1 MNEAAKSLAQLKK
14 ANKLVRLAF
23 HKNGPKSYKRGQGA
37 LLRALLEND
46 GATQRELVKTLGI
59 NRSNL
64 KDVVKKAQ
72 RNEYVTIE
80 SVDEPRTYAVKL
92 TDLGRELAEKRV
104 AANDR
109 TADEILSCLTAEEV
123 KQLDAI
129 TEKLIVAMKEKG
141 ISGKKKA
148 TRFAARSI
156 VAKGCG
162 ISTIPTSNR
171 YLSQQAALHWMHHRC
186 MRERGF
192 PCSRKKGCTNGR
204 PCC

>member
-46 GATQRELVKTLGI
+46 GAPQRELVKTLGM

-80 SVDEPRTYAVKL
+80 KVAVKL

-141 ISGKKKA
+141 ISGKKKGYKV
-148 TRFAARSI
+148 R
-156 VAKGCG
+156 
-162 ISTIPTSNR
+162 
-171 YLSQQAALHWMHHRC
+171 
-186 MRERGF
+186 
-192 PCSRKKGCTNGR
+192 RKKHR
-204 PCC
+204 R

>member
-37 LLRALLEND
+37 LLRVLLEND
-46 GATQRELVKTLGI
+46 GAPQRELVKTLGM

-141 ISGKKKA
+141 ISGKKKGYKV
-148 TRFAARSI
+148 R
-156 VAKGCG
+156 
-162 ISTIPTSNR
+162 
-171 YLSQQAALHWMHHRC
+171 
-186 MRERGF
+186 
-192 PCSRKKGCTNGR
+192 RKKHR
-204 PCC
+204 R

>member
-46 GATQRELVKTLGI
+46 GAMQRELVKTLGM

-80 SVDEPRTYAVKL
+80 KVDEPRTYAVKL

-109 TADEILSCLTAEEV
+109 TADEILSCLTAEEA

-141 ISGKKKA
+141 ISGKKKGYKV
-148 TRFAARSI
+148 R
-156 VAKGCG
+156 
-162 ISTIPTSNR
+162 
-171 YLSQQAALHWMHHRC
+171 
-186 MRERGF
+186 
-192 PCSRKKGCTNGR
+192 RKKHR
-204 PCC
+204 R

>member
-46 GATQRELVKTLGI
+46 GATQRELVKTLGM

-64 KDVVKKAQ
+64 KEIVKKAQ

-92 TDLGRELAEKRV
+92 TNLGRELAEKRV

-129 TEKLIVAMKEKG
+129 TEKLVVAMKEKG
-141 ISGKKKA
+141 ISGKKKGYKV
-148 TRFAARSI
+148 R
-156 VAKGCG
+156 
-162 ISTIPTSNR
+162 
-171 YLSQQAALHWMHHRC
+171 
-186 MRERGF
+186 
-192 PCSRKKGCTNGR
+192 RKKHR
-204 PCC
+204 R

>member
-46 GATQRELVKTLGI
+46 GATQRELVKTLGM

-72 RNEYVTIE
+72 RNEYITIE
-80 SVDEPRTYAVKL
+80 SVDEPRAYAVKL

-104 AANDR
+104 AANNR

-141 ISGKKKA
+141 ISGKKKGYK
-148 TRFAARSI
+148 
-156 VAKGCG
+156 VC
-162 ISTIPTSNR
+162 
-171 YLSQQAALHWMHHRC
+171 
-186 MRERGF
+186 
-192 PCSRKKGCTNGR
+192 RKKHR
-204 PCC
+204 R

>member
-46 GATQRELVKTLGI
+46 GATQRELVKTLGMS
-59 NRSNL
+59 RSNL
-64 KDVVKKAQ
+64 KEIVKKAQ

-141 ISGKKKA
+141 ISGKKKGYKV
-148 TRFAARSI
+148 R
-156 VAKGCG
+156 
-162 ISTIPTSNR
+162 
-171 YLSQQAALHWMHHRC
+171 
-186 MRERGF
+186 
-192 PCSRKKGCTNGR
+192 RKKHR
-204 PCC
+204 R

>member
-92 TDLGRELAEKRV
+92 TDLGRELTEKRV

-141 ISGKKKA
+141 ISGKKKGYKV
-148 TRFAARSI
+148 R
-156 VAKGCG
+156 
-162 ISTIPTSNR
+162 
-171 YLSQQAALHWMHHRC
+171 
-186 MRERGF
+186 
-192 PCSRKKGCTNGR
+192 RKKHR
-204 PCC
+204 R

>member
-1 MNEAAKSLAQLKK
+1 MNEAAKSLEQLKK

-141 ISGKKKA
+141 ISGKKKGYKV
-148 TRFAARSI
+148 R
-156 VAKGCG
+156 
-162 ISTIPTSNR
+162 
-171 YLSQQAALHWMHHRC
+171 
-186 MRERGF
+186 
-192 PCSRKKGCTNGR
+192 RKKHR
-204 PCC
+204 R

>member
-23 HKNGPKSYKRGQGA
+23 HKNGPKSYKHGQGA

-46 GATQRELVKTLGI
+46 GATQRELVKMLGM

-64 KDVVKKAQ
+64 KEIVKKAQ

-141 ISGKKKA
+141 ISGKKKGYKV
-148 TRFAARSI
+148 R
-156 VAKGCG
+156 
-162 ISTIPTSNR
+162 
-171 YLSQQAALHWMHHRC
+171 
-186 MRERGF
+186 
-192 PCSRKKGCTNGR
+192 RKKHR
-204 PCC
+204 R

>member
-14 ANKLVRLAF
+14 ANKLVCLAF

-141 ISGKKKA
+141 ISGKKKGYKV
-148 TRFAARSI
+148 R
-156 VAKGCG
+156 
-162 ISTIPTSNR
+162 
-171 YLSQQAALHWMHHRC
+171 
-186 MRERGF
+186 
-192 PCSRKKGCTNGR
+192 RKKHR
-204 PCC
+204 R

>member
-46 GATQRELVKTLGI
+46 GATQRELVKTLGM

-72 RNEYVTIE
+72 RNEYITIE
-80 SVDEPRTYAVKL
+80 SVDEPRAYAVKL

-141 ISGKKKA
+141 ISGKKKGYKV
-148 TRFAARSI
+148 R
-156 VAKGCG
+156 
-162 ISTIPTSNR
+162 
-171 YLSQQAALHWMHHRC
+171 
-186 MRERGF
+186 
-192 PCSRKKGCTNGR
+192 RKKHR
-204 PCC
+204 R

>member
-23 HKNGPKSYKRGQGA
+23 RKNGPKSYKRGQGA

-92 TDLGRELAEKRV
+92 TNLGRELAEKRV

-109 TADEILSCLTAEEV
+109 AADEILSCLTAEEV

-141 ISGKKKA
+141 ISGKKKGYKV
-148 TRFAARSI
+148 R
-156 VAKGCG
+156 
-162 ISTIPTSNR
+162 
-171 YLSQQAALHWMHHRC
+171 
-186 MRERGF
+186 
-192 PCSRKKGCTNGR
+192 RKKHR
-204 PCC
+204 R

>member
-92 TDLGRELAEKRV
+92 TDLGREFAEKRV

-141 ISGKKKA
+141 ISGKKKGYKV
-148 TRFAARSI
+148 R
-156 VAKGCG
+156 
-162 ISTIPTSNR
+162 
-171 YLSQQAALHWMHHRC
+171 
-186 MRERGF
+186 
-192 PCSRKKGCTNGR
+192 RKKHR
-204 PCC
+204 R

>member
-1 MNEAAKSLAQLKK
+1 MNEATKSLAQLKK

-141 ISGKKKA
+141 ISGKKKGYKV
-148 TRFAARSI
+148 R
-156 VAKGCG
+156 
-162 ISTIPTSNR
+162 
-171 YLSQQAALHWMHHRC
+171 
-186 MRERGF
+186 
-192 PCSRKKGCTNGR
+192 RKKHR
-204 PCC
+204 R

>member
-37 LLRALLEND
+37 LLRDLLEND

-141 ISGKKKA
+141 ISGKKKGYKV
-148 TRFAARSI
+148 R
-156 VAKGCG
+156 
-162 ISTIPTSNR
+162 
-171 YLSQQAALHWMHHRC
+171 
-186 MRERGF
+186 
-192 PCSRKKGCTNGR
+192 RKKHR
-204 PCC
+204 R

>member
-23 HKNGPKSYKRGQGA
+23 HKSGPKSYKRGQGA

-46 GATQRELVKTLGI
+46 GTTQRELVKTLGM

-64 KDVVKKAQ
+64 KEIVKKAQ

-141 ISGKKKA
+141 ISGKKKGYKV
-148 TRFAARSI
+148 R
-156 VAKGCG
+156 
-162 ISTIPTSNR
+162 
-171 YLSQQAALHWMHHRC
+171 
-186 MRERGF
+186 
-192 PCSRKKGCTNGR
+192 RKKHR
-204 PCC
+204 R

>member
-1 MNEAAKSLAQLKK
+1 MNEAAKSLVQLKK

-46 GATQRELVKTLGI
+46 GAMQRELVKTLGV

-80 SVDEPRTYAVKL
+80 KVDEPRTYAVKL

-141 ISGKKKA
+141 ISGKKKGYKV
-148 TRFAARSI
+148 R
-156 VAKGCG
+156 
-162 ISTIPTSNR
+162 
-171 YLSQQAALHWMHHRC
+171 
-186 MRERGF
+186 
-192 PCSRKKGCTNGR
+192 RKKHR
-204 PCC
+204 R

>member
-46 GATQRELVKTLGI
+46 GATQRELVKTLGM
-59 NRSNL
+59 NRSSL

-80 SVDEPRTYAVKL
+80 NVDEPRTYAVKL
-92 TDLGRELAEKRV
+92 TDLGRELAEKRL

-109 TADEILSCLTAEEV
+109 TADEILSCLTDEEV

-141 ISGKKKA
+141 ISGKKKGYKV
-148 TRFAARSI
+148 R
-156 VAKGCG
+156 
-162 ISTIPTSNR
+162 
-171 YLSQQAALHWMHHRC
+171 
-186 MRERGF
+186 
-192 PCSRKKGCTNGR
+192 RKKHR
-204 PCC
+204 R

>member
-46 GATQRELVKTLGI
+46 GATQRELVKTLGM

-64 KDVVKKAQ
+64 KEIVKKAQ

-92 TDLGRELAEKRV
+92 TNLGRELAEKRV

-141 ISGKKKA
+141 ISGKKKGYKV
-148 TRFAARSI
+148 R
-156 VAKGCG
+156 
-162 ISTIPTSNR
+162 
-171 YLSQQAALHWMHHRC
+171 
-186 MRERGF
+186 
-192 PCSRKKGCTNGR
+192 RKKHR
-204 PCC
+204 R

>member
-46 GATQRELVKTLGI
+46 GATQRELVKTLGM
-59 NRSNL
+59 NRSDL
-64 KDVVKKAQ
+64 KEIVKKAQ

-80 SVDEPRTYAVKL
+80 NVGEPRTYAVKL
-92 TDLGRELAEKRV
+92 TDLGRELVEKRV

-141 ISGKKKA
+141 ISGKKKGYKV
-148 TRFAARSI
+148 R
-156 VAKGCG
+156 
-162 ISTIPTSNR
+162 
-171 YLSQQAALHWMHHRC
+171 
-186 MRERGF
+186 
-192 PCSRKKGCTNGR
+192 RKKHR
-204 PCC
+204 R

>member
-23 HKNGPKSYKRGQGA
+23 RKNGPKSYKRGQGA

-64 KDVVKKAQ
+64 KEIVKKAQ

-141 ISGKKKA
+141 ISGKKKGYKV
-148 TRFAARSI
+148 R
-156 VAKGCG
+156 
-162 ISTIPTSNR
+162 
-171 YLSQQAALHWMHHRC
+171 
-186 MRERGF
+186 
-192 PCSRKKGCTNGR
+192 RKKHR
-204 PCC
+204 R

>member
-46 GATQRELVKTLGI
+46 GATQRELVKTLGM

-80 SVDEPRTYAVKL
+80 KVDEPRTYAVKL

-104 AANDR
+104 AANDKI
-109 TADEILSCLTAEEV
+109 AEDIISCLSAEEV
-123 KQLDAI
+123 AQLDAI

-141 ISGKKKA
+141 ISGKKKGYKV
-148 TRFAARSI
+148 R
-156 VAKGCG
+156 
-162 ISTIPTSNR
+162 
-171 YLSQQAALHWMHHRC
+171 
-186 MRERGF
+186 
-192 PCSRKKGCTNGR
+192 RKKHR
-204 PCC
+204 R